1 MKALNDFDTTLL
13 RQLWDGRV
21 SFKKIADEVGVSTN
35 TIRAHVQSL
44 IDKKI
49 LQIAGLVDPVS
60 LPQHKLAFIGL
71 KVAPQK
77 AKEAVEKIRKL
88 RGVVGCACVSGRFDI
103 LASVIFNEQFTYQ
116 QFAFQ
121 ELDSIKDILFME
133 TFFVVDGS
141 DYQVRYVL

>member
-1 MKALNDFDTTLL
+1 MRQINNFDITLL

-35 TIRAHVQSL
+35 TIRAHVQRL

-60 LPQHKLAFIGL
+60 LPQHQLAFIGF

-77 AKEAVEKIRKL
+77 AKEVVEKIRGL

-103 LASVIFNEQFTYQ
+103 LASVLFNEDFTYQ
-116 QFAFQ
+116 KFAFE
-121 ELDSIKDILFME
+121 ELNPIKDILFME
-133 TFFVVDGS
+133 SFFVVDGS